1 MSVTDMEERRAQLRR
16 AEDRTRS
23 RHGGGTLE
31 RDGQRLVS
39 RAPGHIA
46 VPTSDGMARDIAR
59 EQASTLGRYQEIVG
73 TMSGL
78 LARWHRRLHDFEE
91 TGMSPGDVTLLREE
105 MAQVNGVLRS
115 AG

>member
-31 RDGQRLVS
+31 RDGTRLVS

-59 EQASTLGRYQEIVG
+59 EQATTLGQYQQITG
-73 TMSGL
+73 TVSGL
-78 LARWHRRLHDFEE
+78 LARWHRRLADYEQ
-91 TGMSPGDVTLLREE
+91 TGMSPADVTALRSE